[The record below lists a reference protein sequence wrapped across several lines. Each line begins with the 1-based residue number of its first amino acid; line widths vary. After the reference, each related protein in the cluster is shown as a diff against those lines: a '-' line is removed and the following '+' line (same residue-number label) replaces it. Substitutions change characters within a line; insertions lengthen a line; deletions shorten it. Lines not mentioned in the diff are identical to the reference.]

1 MITQVSQGDLNKNRN
16 LMWTRRGKACLILI
30 FSTNTNC
37 ESMAYRSSRSEEYS
51 ARGVRKVTTGI
62 TVYQVT
68 TLSKVPFSLLEAI
81 PPISQQPL
89 RDITGLWQLSRS
101 YRHSLLFDPSMSA
114 GSAAHWVQLTLQLEV
129 QRRIQLTLHG
139 GSGAQDTK
147 CRLWPRRLWH
157 RELLRLKTRVM
168 TSEVVATRV

>member
-1 MITQVSQGDLNKNRN
+1 
-16 LMWTRRGKACLILI
+16 MWTRRGKACLILI

-51 ARGVRKVTTGI
+51 AGGVRKVTP
-62 TVYQVT
+62 
-68 TLSKVPFSLLEAI
+68 SWLEAI

-89 RDITGLWQLSRS
+89 RDITVLWQLSRS

-114 GSAAHWVQLTLQLEV
+114 GSAAQGTAHVAA
-129 QRRIQLTLHG
+129 
-139 GSGAQDTK
+139 GSAAQNTAHVVVGSEAQDTK